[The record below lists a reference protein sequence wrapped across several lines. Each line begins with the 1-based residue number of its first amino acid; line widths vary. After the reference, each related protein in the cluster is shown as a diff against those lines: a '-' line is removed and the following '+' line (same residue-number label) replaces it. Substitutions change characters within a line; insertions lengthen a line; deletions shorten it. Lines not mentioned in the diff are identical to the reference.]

1 MPEDNTGCGPEPAGA
16 QTNHTLGTVWKLTG
30 LQTALAGLGVLSGL

>member
-16 QTNHTLGTVWKLTG
+16 QTNHTLGTGRKPTG
-30 LQTALAGLGVLSGL
+30 LQTALEGLGVLPGL